1 MGKIN
6 KLKIKICQKQLKTAF
21 LCAII
26 DWILQKK
33 TKVSYKKGTNSM
45 NYNIKEVSSRLK
57 STREYLDISV
67 EYMAEKTDTTV
78 EEYKS
83 LENGEKDFSLSFLNA
98 SAEALGI
105 EMIEL
110 LTGVE
115 PKLNTYSVVK
125 NNQGLPIERRIGFT
139 YQHMA
144 YLFKNKEIEPL
155 IVNAPYS
162 EEEQS
167 KPIHLSV
174 HDGQEMDF
182 IVSGKLKFVI
192 NDHEEI
198 LEPGDC
204 VYYNSKN
211 PHGMIAY
218 GGEDCKFLA
227 ILI

>member
-1 MGKIN
+1 M
-6 KLKIKICQKQLKTAF
+6 
-21 LCAII
+21 
-26 DWILQKK
+26 D
-33 TKVSYKKGTNSM
+33 
-45 NYNIKEVSSRLK
+45 YNIKEVSSRLK
-57 STREYLDISV
+57 STREYLDINP
-67 EYMAEKTDTTV
+67 EFMAQKTDTSV
-78 EEYKS
+78 EEYLS
-83 LENGEKDFSLSFLNA
+83 YESGEKDFSLSFLNA
-98 SAEALGI
+98 AAEALGI

-115 PKLNTYSVVK
+115 PKLNTYTVVK
-125 NNQGLPIERRIGFT
+125 KGHGLPIERRIGFT

-155 IVNAPYS
+155 IVDAPYS
-162 EEEQS
+162 EEEQN

-182 IVSGKLKFVI
+182 IISGKLKFVF

-198 LEPGDC
+198 LDAGDC

-218 GGEDCKFLA
+218 GGEDCQFLA

>member
-1 MGKIN
+1 M
-6 KLKIKICQKQLKTAF
+6 
-21 LCAII
+21 
-26 DWILQKK
+26 D
-33 TKVSYKKGTNSM
+33 
-45 NYNIKEVSSRLK
+45 YNIKEVSSRLK

-78 EEYKS
+78 EEYTS

-182 IVSGKLKFVI
+182 FVSGKLKFVI

-211 PHGMIAY
+211 PHGMVAY

>member
-1 MGKIN
+1 M
-6 KLKIKICQKQLKTAF
+6 
-21 LCAII
+21 
-26 DWILQKK
+26 D
-33 TKVSYKKGTNSM
+33 
-45 NYNIKEVSSRLK
+45 YNIKEVSSRLK

-98 SAEALGI
+98 SAEALGV

-115 PKLNTYSVVK
+115 PKLSTYSVVR

-162 EEEQS
+162 EEDQS

>member
-1 MGKIN
+1 M
-6 KLKIKICQKQLKTAF
+6 
-21 LCAII
+21 
-26 DWILQKK
+26 D
-33 TKVSYKKGTNSM
+33 
-45 NYNIKEVSSRLK
+45 YNIKEVSSRLK
-57 STREYLDISV
+57 STREYLDINP
-67 EYMAEKTDTTV
+67 EFMAQKTDTSV
-78 EEYKS
+78 EEYLS
-83 LENGEKDFSLSFLNA
+83 YENGEKDFSLSFLNA
-98 SAEALGI
+98 AAEGLGI

-115 PKLNTYSVVK
+115 PKLNTYTVVK
-125 NNQGLPIERRIGFT
+125 KGHGLPIERRIGFT

-155 IVNAPYS
+155 IVDAPYS
-162 EEEQS
+162 EEEQN

-182 IVSGKLKFVI
+182 IISGKLKFVI

-198 LEPGDC
+198 LEAGDC

-218 GGEDCKFLA
+218 GGEDCQFLA

>member
-1 MGKIN
+1 M
-6 KLKIKICQKQLKTAF
+6 
-21 LCAII
+21 
-26 DWILQKK
+26 D
-33 TKVSYKKGTNSM
+33 
-45 NYNIKEVSSRLK
+45 YNIKEVSSRLK
-57 STREYLDISV
+57 STREYLDINP
-67 EYMAEKTDTTV
+67 EFMAQKTDTSV
-78 EEYKS
+78 EEYLS
-83 LENGEKDFSLSFLNA
+83 YESGEKDFSLSFLNA
-98 SAEALGI
+98 AAEALGI

-115 PKLNTYSVVK
+115 PKLNTYTVVK
-125 NNQGLPIERRIGFT
+125 KGHGLPIERRIGFT

-155 IVNAPYS
+155 IVDAPYS
-162 EEEQS
+162 EEEQN

-182 IVSGKLKFVI
+182 IISGKLKFVI

-198 LEPGDC
+198 LDAGDC

-218 GGEDCKFLA
+218 GGEDCQFLA